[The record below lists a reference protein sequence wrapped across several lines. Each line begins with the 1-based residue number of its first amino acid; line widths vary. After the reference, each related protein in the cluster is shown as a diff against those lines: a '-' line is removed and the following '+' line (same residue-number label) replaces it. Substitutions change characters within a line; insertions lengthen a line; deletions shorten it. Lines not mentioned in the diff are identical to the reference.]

1 MITNY
6 TSNDILLGNGK
17 KYKIH
22 DGNHWYRELICSQQ
36 PSYDISEKLSK
47 MKTQGTYYIISVS
60 FIHSFTLYVRS
71 FDHLFYPT
79 NIHSSSPL
87 LT

>member
-1 MITNY
+1 LLIFSKLDKADRLGLNQYMQQNKMMIKDY
-6 TSNDILLGNGK
+6 TPNDILLGNGK

-47 MKTQGTYYIISVS
+47 MKTQGK
-60 FIHSFTLYVRS
+60 FL
-71 FDHLFYPT
+71 P
-79 NIHSSSPL
+79 NICNNYNH
-87 LT
+87 

>member
-47 MKTQGTYYIISVS
+47 MKTQGTY
-60 FIHSFTLYVRS
+60 
-71 FDHLFYPT
+71 
-79 NIHSSSPL
+79 
-87 LT
+87 